1 MTPSEPPG
9 HAGYCGKPLWE
20 LLDSHTEHCLEQ
32 TKEVNSGLCFQ
43 GDDDLILKRKN
54 AKQAAISNVRK
65 YYPFQKRLL
74 LNMENILKKKWERE
88 GRGQATK
95 SSFLLSL
102 EG

>member
-1 MTPSEPPG
+1 MTPSGPPG
-9 HAGYCGKPLWE
+9 HARYCGKLHWE
-20 LLDSHTEHCLEQ
+20 LLDSHTENCLEQ

-43 GDDDLILKRKN
+43 GDDLILKRKN

-65 YYPFQKRLL
+65 YYLPEKASLKYGKHIKR
-74 LNMENILKKKWERE
+74 EVGEEEK
-88 GRGQATK
+88 GQATK